1 MTLDGL
7 LAPLTGATRRD
18 GWRQWVWVLFFALA
32 PIVFWA
38 GLKLHGQNARRD
50 AEQFADP
57 PQMLAA
63 ARRIAAKEGV
73 SLTGWKSIQQVIVSD
88 PLRQFQK
95 RSQVWAGLP
104 ADQRRLVPRTWIRVI
119 FHSPSRDQW
128 FAVWL
133 RPDASVFAFDSST
146 GLLAPRRKLDEAEA
160 RRLATSR
167 FESYC
172 AGPHLDLGEP
182 EVSNRPG
189 SGEFASRRYVWRA
202 GFAGLPD
209 LRLTCAVE
217 LVGDRAKS
225 VSADFVWSATLVE
238 SSPANQAFSQSR
250 AIVLVSLI
258 LYGIYRFARRALER
272 EIPWS
277 RCAIIFVLLLG
288 FGCFLFVVNP
298 YFASGT
304 LPANRALSSFTWLI
318 TASVMLSFSLQGMA
332 LSLTYGA
339 SEGEL
344 RETYPGKLTAW
355 DALLTGRWLTR
366 NVGAAVVV
374 GAAAGAWA
382 IFARAAAW
390 EGLGLRRTLSEQQ
403 LIYSYG
409 PLPWLM
415 QMVNEPIGALY
426 VVTCTLLLPL
436 MFVNRQIAWTTA
448 RRFVL
453 VLLAIYGASVTGIT
467 DVTAPAEVIALLLSA
482 LLVLTIFWYGDLLAS
497 IVATLVFATFGTFED
512 FAAMVPVW
520 TEYSVYVL
528 ATGLITLAVAL
539 YLAYR
544 GRAITDAEV
553 RPVYAKRLLERL
565 MMQTE
570 VSAAREA
577 QLRLLPAKPPELPGL
592 RIEAFCS
599 PAREVGGDFY
609 DFYPLAR
616 GRLGV
621 LVAEGGSTGLASALT
636 IGLAKGF
643 LLYAARR
650 DWPAAEAL
658 RRLAPLLQQAT
669 HMAIERL
676 GIAYVILDPAS
687 RSVHAARLG
696 AYPRL
701 FRIGAT
707 PGEVSI
713 FEVVGAARLS
723 EARLTLA
730 PGESLLIFTDGIVK
744 RILAKRKQ
752 SIEQWVKQV
761 DSRVTASAEA
771 IEAELLTVVAAK
783 QGDLDDD
790 LTAVVMRLDLAP
802 VSERVEV
809 A

>member
-7 LAPLTGATRRD
+7 LAPLTGAVRRD
-18 GWRQWVWVLFFALA
+18 GWRQTMWVLFFALA
-32 PIVFWA
+32 PVVFWA
-38 GLKLHGQNARRD
+38 GLKLHGQNSRRD

-57 PQMLAA
+57 AQMLAA
-63 ARRIAAKEGV
+63 ARRIAALEGV
-73 SLTGWKSIQQVIVSD
+73 SLEGWKSIQQVIVSD

-95 RSQVWAGLP
+95 RNQVWAALP
-104 ADQRRLVPRTWIRVI
+104 ADQRRLVPKTWIRVT

-133 RPDASVFAFDSST
+133 RPNASAFAFDSST
-146 GLLAPRRKLDEAEA
+146 GLLAPRRNPDEAEA
-160 RRLATSR
+160 RRLATIR
-167 FESYC
+167 FNSYC
-172 AGPHLDLGEP
+172 AGPNLDLGEP

-189 SGEFASRRYVWRA
+189 SGAFAARRYVWRA
-202 GFAGLPD
+202 SFAGLPD
-209 LRLTCAVE
+209 LRLTCSVE
-217 LVGDRAKS
+217 LVGDRTKS

-238 SSPANQAFSQSR
+238 NSLANQAFSQSR
-250 AIVLVSLI
+250 AIVLISLI
-258 LYGIYRFARRALER
+258 LYGLYRFARRALER

-277 RCAIIFVLLLG
+277 RCAIIFVLLIG
-288 FGCFLFVVNP
+288 FGLFLFFVNP

-304 LPANRALSSFTWLI
+304 LPVARALSSFTWLI
-318 TASVMLSFSLQGMA
+318 AASVLLNFALQGMA
-332 LSLTYGA
+332 LALTYGA
-339 SEGEL
+339 CEGEL

-382 IFARAAAW
+382 IFVRAAAW
-390 EGLGLRRTLSEQQ
+390 EGFGLRRTLSEQQ
-403 LIYSYG
+403 LVYTYG
-409 PLPWLM
+409 PAPWLM
-415 QMVNEPIGALY
+415 QMINEPIAALF
-426 VVTCTLLLPL
+426 VVTCALLLPL
-436 MFVNRQIAWTTA
+436 MFVNRRIARTPV

-453 VLLAIYGASVTGIT
+453 ILLAIYGASVTGLI
-467 DVTAPAEVIALLLSA
+467 DVTSAAEVIALLLSA
-482 LLVLTIFWYGDLLAS
+482 ALVLTVFWYGDLLAS

-512 FAAMVPVW
+512 FAALVPVW

-528 ATGLITLAVAL
+528 STSLITLAAAI

-544 GRAITDAEV
+544 GRTVTDADV

-577 QLRLLPAKPPELPGL
+577 QLRLLPANPPDLPGL

-609 DFYPLAR
+609 DFYPLPR

-658 RRLAPLLQQAT
+658 RRFAPLLQQAT
-669 HMAIERL
+669 HLAIERL
-676 GIAYVILDPAS
+676 GIAYVIIDPVA
-687 RSVHAARLG
+687 RTVNAARLG

-701 FRIGAT
+701 FRVGAT

-752 SIEQWVKQV
+752 SIEQWVKHV
-761 DSRVTASAEA
+761 DSHVTSSAEA
-771 IEAELLTVVAAK
+771 IEANLLATVAAK

-802 VSERVEV
+802 VSEQVEV